1 MALNGKD
8 WDFVYGVLE
17 GTARGMYARGY
28 IDGKNDNPSMKD
40 EKIRMSAAE
49 KMKLQTLYKQTMEP
63 PRRSK

>member
-8 WDFVYGVLE
+8 WEFVYGVLE
-17 GTARGMYARGY
+17 GTARAMYARGY
-28 IDGKNDNPSMKD
+28 EHGQKKD
-40 EKIRMSAAE
+40 ETVKLKEIRMSAAE